1 MTFQFVRGLP
11 AGALHF
17 VFYAPAFFSAISPAT
32 AAPGSRPAL
41 VSRCR
46 NHVF

>member
-1 MTFQFVRGLP
+1 MTFQFDRGLP

-17 VFYAPAFFSAISPAT
+17 VFFAPAFFSAISPAT

-41 VSRCR
+41 VSGCR